1 MGWQA
6 SRLPVS
12 FSSLEVLCILL
23 GFLMGCF
30 AEYRIEIINSP
41 SVPAYIMSEYRVN
54 LKVLVDGEGFVTL
67 LYMEINSKIVN
78 VI

>member
-1 MGWQA
+1 
-6 SRLPVS
+6 
-12 FSSLEVLCILL
+12 
-23 GFLMGCF
+23 MGCF

-78 VI
+78 VT